1 MLSQFSVK
9 NFKSIKN
16 WVTLDMQAVS
26 ISEHKNSLIKDNDEL
41 FIPASVIYGPNGGGK
56 SNILE
61 AIKVLQ
67 YKIIT
72 PILAT
77 KNQDLY
83 ATALFNNYS
92 YKPFAFDDTSKNN
105 PVETEIFFRTKF
117 AEYRYKLAFNQDEI
131 LSESLDMIKFSTKRQ
146 SALFSRD
153 NNAVSIFNALKNIKL
168 NTDISSDLPFL
179 SYLALNIMNNET
191 VSDVIN
197 FFLQELIC
205 YDLVAYYNKESFNV
219 FENEKVKKLLLQ
231 LFKKVDID
239 INNYR
244 LEKSGN
250 FVEVYT
256 EHLLN
261 SKKHELNMKDESS
274 GTQKIFKLLPVVISS
289 LNTGKT
295 LVVDEL
301 DAKLHPKLLKYI
313 IQMFTDRQIN
323 KNGAQLIFTSHDLS
337 TMNNDVFRRDE
348 IWFIAKGNNQDS
360 QLYSLVELKDDKGN
374 KIRKDELYS
383 RQYLKGKYGA
393 DPYLQKIVS
402 WDYND

>member
-1 MLSQFSVK
+1 
-9 NFKSIKN
+9 
-16 WVTLDMQAVS
+16 MQAVS

-348 IWFIAKGNNQDS
+348 I
-360 QLYSLVELKDDKGN
+360 
-374 KIRKDELYS
+374 
-383 RQYLKGKYGA
+383 
-393 DPYLQKIVS
+393 
-402 WDYND
+402 